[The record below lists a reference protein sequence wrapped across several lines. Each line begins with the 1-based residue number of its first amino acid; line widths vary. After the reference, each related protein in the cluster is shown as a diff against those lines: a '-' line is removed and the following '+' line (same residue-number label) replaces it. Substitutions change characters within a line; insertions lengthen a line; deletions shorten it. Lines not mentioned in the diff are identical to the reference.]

1 MYREANQHALEV
13 KKLLQHAG
21 LKATKSLGQHFLAD
35 EKYLTATISA
45 AEITPEDTIIE
56 IGPGLGVLTGELAK
70 KAGRVIAV
78 EVDGRLVSFLKKR
91 LSPYHNI
98 ELVHADILK
107 TDLSGLL
114 EGQYFYKVV
123 ANLPYY
129 ITSPVLH
136 YFVKAVPRPSLMVV
150 MVQKEVAEAITG
162 NAGKM
167 SAFGIGLHV
176 YSRPSIVS
184 YVPAQSF
191 YPAPKVDSAIVR
203 FDFLPAPAVNVADV
217 EDFLRFVRYGF
228 TSPRKQIRNS
238 LAQGLSITPG
248 RIDSLLNKAG
258 IESRRRPETL
268 DLHEWERLYMLTN
281 TENLEVFR

>member
-1 MYREANQHALEV
+1 MYREANQLAFEV

-35 EKYLTATISA
+35 EKYLTVTISA
-45 AEITPEDTIIE
+45 AEVTPQDTIIE
-56 IGPGLGVLTGELAK
+56 IGPGLGVLTCELVK

-78 EVDGRLVSFLKKR
+78 EVDGRLLSFLKKQ
-91 LSPYHNI
+91 LSSYHNI
-98 ELVHADILK
+98 ELVHSDILK
-107 TDLSGLL
+107 IDLSGLL
-114 EGQYFYKVV
+114 GGQRSYKVI

-162 NAGKM
+162 SAGKM
-167 SAFGIGLHV
+167 TAFGVGLHV

-191 YPAPKVDSAIVR
+191 YPSPKVDSAIVR
-203 FDFLPAPAVNVADV
+203 FDFLPAPAVSVTDV
-217 EDFLRFVRYGF
+217 EDFLKFVRYGF
-228 TSPRKQIRNS
+228 TSPRKQLRNS
-238 LAQGLSITPG
+238 LAQGLNVEPG